1 MKVLHLADLHLG
13 KRVNAFNMIEDQIF
27 ALNNILDLVE
37 KEGVDLVLIAGDI
50 YDQKLPSN
58 EALGLFDDFLTGL
71 TRRNIKCM
79 IIPGNHDSEDRLTFA
94 SQLLRES
101 GIYLARQGER
111 FYEKLT
117 LEDEYGFINFYL
129 LPFLKPI
136 DLKGKLGGNKGI
148 EGMKDIEIDD
158 FQKALSYVVETIDLD
173 KNQRNVLMV
182 HQFIV
187 GAERSDSEEIYLG
200 GLEAVPLDTFDD
212 FDYVAMGHIHK
223 RQSFRDGMVSY
234 PGSLLKYS
242 KSEANYKKLI
252 RIVDF
257 HSKGEIE
264 IKELEIKYLRDM
276 RIIEGYLEDLLRNG
290 LIDEAKDDY
299 IHAVLYDED
308 EQVDAIGRLRKIYP
322 NIMTL
327 VYQDQGKD
335 GLNIE
340 DIELKE
346 KKDPL
351 KLFEEFYEIR
361 NNKKLDEGKKTLI
374 SSYVKK
380 IWGVYED

>member
-1 MKVLHLADLHLG
+1 M
-13 KRVNAFNMIEDQIF
+13 
-27 ALNNILDLVE
+27 
-37 KEGVDLVLIAGDI
+37 
-50 YDQKLPSN
+50 
-58 EALGLFDDFLTGL
+58 
-71 TRRNIKCM
+71 
-79 IIPGNHDSEDRLTFA
+79 
-94 SQLLRES
+94 
-101 GIYLARQGER
+101 
-111 FYEKLT
+111 
-117 LEDEYGFINFYL
+117 
-129 LPFLKPI
+129 
-136 DLKGKLGGNKGI
+136 
-148 EGMKDIEIDD
+148 
-158 FQKALSYVVETIDLD
+158 
-173 KNQRNVLMV
+173 
-182 HQFIV
+182 
-187 GAERSDSEEIYLG
+187 G

-242 KSEANYKKLI
+242 KSEAKYKKLI
-252 RIVDF
+252 RLVDF

-335 GLNIE
+335 DLNLE

-380 IWGVYED
+380 IWGAYED

>member
-1 MKVLHLADLHLG
+1 MKILHLADLHLG
-13 KRVNAFNMIEDQIF
+13 KRVNAFNMIEDQAF
-27 ALNNILDLVE
+27 ALKNILDLAE
-37 KEGVDLVLIAGDI
+37 KEGVDLVLIAGDV

-58 EALGLFDDFLTGL
+58 EALALFDNFLTEL
-71 TRRNIKCM
+71 TTRDIKCL

-101 GIYLARQGER
+101 GIYFARQGEK
-111 FYEKLT
+111 FYEQVVLK
-117 LEDEYGFINFYL
+117 DEYGPVNFHL
-129 LPFLKPI
+129 LPYLKPI
-136 DLKGKLGGNKGI
+136 DLKGKIGGKKGLD
-148 EGMKDIEIDD
+148 DIEIDD
-158 FQKALSYVVETIDLD
+158 FQKALSHVVETIDID
-173 KNQRNVLMV
+173 KSQRNVMMV

-200 GLEAVPLDTFDD
+200 GLEAVSLDIFDD

-223 RQSFRDGMVSY
+223 RQSFRNGMVSY

-242 KSEANYKKLI
+242 KSEANYKKSI
-252 RIVDF
+252 RIVNLY
-257 HSKGEIE
+257 SKGEIKIEEFE
-264 IKELEIKYLRDM
+264 IPYLRDM
-276 RIIEGYLEDLLRNG
+276 RVIEGYLEDLLKNG
-290 LIDEAKDDY
+290 LADQAKGDY

-308 EQVDAIGRLRKIYP
+308 EQVDAIGQLRQIYP

-327 VYQDQGKD
+327 VYQDQSKED
-335 GLNIE
+335 LDLE

-361 NNKKLDEGKKTLI
+361 NNKKLDEGKKNLI

-380 IWGVYED
+380 IWGAYED